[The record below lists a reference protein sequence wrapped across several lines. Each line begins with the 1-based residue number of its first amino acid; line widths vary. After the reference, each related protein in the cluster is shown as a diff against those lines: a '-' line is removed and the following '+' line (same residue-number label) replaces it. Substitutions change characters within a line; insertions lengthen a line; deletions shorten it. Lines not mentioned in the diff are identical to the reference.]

1 VTHIWGPPR
10 RNHCRSERFVSIPF
24 PMEGRVDVI
33 RIYSKHRLL
42 SWQWKRSR
50 VFRRLTY
57 AQDGLRYHFFIGDK
71 IFHDL
76 KHYDFKHYVHYD
88 NKKELYPN
96 NINKAFDNYIKEVIE
111 YFKILDE
118 TDLFQEDYIGLQ
130 ILDEME
136 LEEEEEEKVEK
147 INDEEIIKTFMLPKN
162 NVPNLDNFVKIK
174 KTQEEKIVKL
184 PVQKEINLCD
194 NQYKT
199 KGIKY

>member
-1 VTHIWGPPR
+1 
-10 RNHCRSERFVSIPF
+10 
-24 PMEGRVDVI
+24 M
-33 RIYSKHRLL
+33 
-42 SWQWKRSR
+42 
-50 VFRRLTY
+50 
-57 AQDGLRYHFFIGDK
+57 
-71 IFHDL
+71 
-76 KHYDFKHYVHYD
+76 D

-96 NINKAFDNYIKEVIE
+96 NINKAFDNYIKEAIE

-136 LEEEEEEKVEK
+136 LEEEEEKVEK
-147 INDEEIIKTFMLPKN
+147 INDKEIIKTFMLPKN

-184 PVQKEINLCD
+184 PVQKEINLFD

-199 KGIKY
+199 KGIKYE

>member
-1 VTHIWGPPR
+1 MK
-10 RNHCRSERFVSIPF
+10 SVSKYLIKQEKQIVKQIPF
-24 PMEGRVDVI
+24 MLEVKQFREAYQIAVEG
-33 RIYSKHRLL
+33 
-42 SWQWKRSR
+42 
-50 VFRRLTY
+50 
-57 AQDGLRYHFFIGDK
+57 GD
-71 IFHDL
+71 
-76 KHYDFKHYVHYD
+76 
-88 NKKELYPN
+88 PN
-96 NINKAFDNYIKEVIE
+96 NINKAFDNYIKEAIE

-136 LEEEEEEKVEK
+136 LEEEEEKVEK

-184 PVQKEINLCD
+184 PVQKEINLFD

-199 KGIKY
+199 KGIQY